1 MIKPNFYTQFYNICP
16 IFRLEDNIKAGLL
29 IRQNF
34 FIDLK
39 ERMYTLPY
47 LSKIEK
53 IWIMFQFFYGIYQLH
68 TAEIYHGD
76 LKIENIL
83 LSSNNSVFI
92 SDISPFKPAYIQI
105 DDLGNYTYYF
115 GVNSNDN
122 FKSCY
127 LAPERIVDKNEFKEK
142 NEFELKPSMDVFS
155 AGIIFA
161 EFILEENLLDFSKI
175 INYKKDLNI
184 MEQILEKIKDE
195 NIRNL
200 IRKMTKLNPDER
212 INIKE
217 VLQIMIKDICPISMT
232 QVLIHLNNLIVSTKC
247 YKPDIIIGLLY
258 KHWKQIWKVIYV
270 LNDKAPLL
278 YQKLNFEIINK

>member
-1 MIKPNFYTQFYNICP
+1 MIQIQYKLNQKTIKPNFYTQFYNICP

-68 TAEIYHGD
+68 SAEIYHGD

-122 FKSCY
+122 FRCK
-127 LAPERIVDKNEFKEK
+127 FK
-142 NEFELKPSMDVFS
+142 
-155 AGIIFA
+155 
-161 EFILEENLLDFSKI
+161 
-175 INYKKDLNI
+175 
-184 MEQILEKIKDE
+184 
-195 NIRNL
+195 
-200 IRKMTKLNPDER
+200 
-212 INIKE
+212 
-217 VLQIMIKDICPISMT
+217 
-232 QVLIHLNNLIVSTKC
+232 
-247 YKPDIIIGLLY
+247 
-258 KHWKQIWKVIYV
+258 
-270 LNDKAPLL
+270 
-278 YQKLNFEIINK
+278 